1 MKKSKSIFL
10 IMAVIY
16 FAVAILGGVGYL
28 TISENIL
35 LGLSLSALLSS
46 ISDISYNIGWKKIA
60 TNEFGYIVR
69 VTLDFLS
76 EKKAHNANM
85 YNPNINI
92 RGVTQCVEGMSKN
105 YKNSLHPT
113 EYGKNLYIKAMEVL
127 SQICFILSIAAFI
140 LLPFLP
146 TIFQS
151 SISTLLTLGA
161 FAAMCFNQYITE
173 AITDIL
179 NKRNDDFMNKEQVI
193 IQTAYPDFSNFL
205 NEKLWFD
212 TESAAVEETQE
223 EVEPDAHA

>member
-1 MKKSKSIFL
+1 
-10 IMAVIY
+10 
-16 FAVAILGGVGYL
+16 
-28 TISENIL
+28 
-35 LGLSLSALLSS
+35 
-46 ISDISYNIGWKKIA
+46 
-60 TNEFGYIVR
+60 
-69 VTLDFLS
+69 
-76 EKKAHNANM
+76 
-85 YNPNINI
+85 
-92 RGVTQCVEGMSKN
+92 
-105 YKNSLHPT
+105 
-113 EYGKNLYIKAMEVL
+113 MEVL
-127 SQICFILSIAAFI
+127 SQICFILSIAVFI

-212 TESAAVEETQE
+212 TESVTVGETQE
-223 EVEPDAHA
+223 GVEPGAHT